1 MSSPLDNRIKAAAE
15 QAVTNILG
23 ASKAPAGGNVA
34 PAELQAQMTDLH
46 EHMHHVAATLK
57 RLKDRIDA
65 LESGSPAAPDQGE
78 QGAPRRGRRKTA
90 EQ

>member
-23 ASKAPAGGNVA
+23 APKAPAGANVA
-34 PAELQAQMTDLH
+34 PAELQAQVTDLH
-46 EHMHHVAATLK
+46 EHMHHVAAALK
-57 RLKDRIDA
+57 RLEDRIDA
-65 LESGSPAAPDQGE
+65 LESGSPAASDD
-78 QGAPRRGRRKTA
+78 GAPRRGRRKTA